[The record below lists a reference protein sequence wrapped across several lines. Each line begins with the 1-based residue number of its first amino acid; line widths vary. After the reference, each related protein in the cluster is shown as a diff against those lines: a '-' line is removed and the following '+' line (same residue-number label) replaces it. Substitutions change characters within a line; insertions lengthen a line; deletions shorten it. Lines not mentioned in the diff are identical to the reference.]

1 MSADFSLDTF
11 ASACVA
17 AYGPRAKRMVLD
29 ERTAPESEMYK
40 LVVYKYE
47 HSCLIFVSPE
57 TFRFTVAEMLTGNF
71 EVRPDDDQDTPNDP
85 GAIFYFTFAERKE
98 FAALD
103 FLEGPV
109 ALALDSALVR
119 LHERATREYTALADA
134 AEVSNEPGS
143 ALFRVPYVLMKGL
156 ADRAHEHMAECAVE
170 ADLAHEHMA
179 ECAAE
184 ERRANAER
192 DDFASVWFLSTN
204 DDD

>member
-1 MSADFSLDTF
+1 MS
-11 ASACVA
+11 CVA

-29 ERTAPESEMYK
+29 ERSAPESEMHK
-40 LVVYKYE
+40 LVAYKYE
-47 HSCLIFVSPE
+47 HELLILTSLE

-119 LHERATREYTALADA
+119 LHERATREYKALADA
-134 AEVSNEPGS
+134 AEVSNEPGG

-156 ADRAHEHMAECAVE
+156 ADRAHEHMTECAVE
-170 ADLAHEHMA
+170 ADLARAHMA
-179 ECAAE
+179 ERAAE

-192 DDFASVWFLSTN
+192 DDFVSFWYH
-204 DDD
+204 DD

>member
-17 AYGPRAKRMVLD
+17 AYGPRAKSMVLD
-29 ERTAPESEMYK
+29 ERSAPESEMHK
-40 LVVYKYE
+40 VVAYKYE
-47 HSCLIFVSPE
+47 HSCLISPE

-71 EVRPDDDQDTPNDP
+71 EVRPDDDQDTPSDP

-119 LHERATREYTALADA
+119 LHERATREYTALVDA
-134 AEVSNEPGS
+134 AELSNEPGS

-156 ADRAHEHMAECAVE
+156 ADRAHEHMAECAAE
-170 ADLAHEHMA
+170 AARAHEHMA
-179 ECAAE
+179 ERAAE

-192 DDFASVWFLSTN
+192 DDFVSFWYH
-204 DDD
+204 D